1 MRPTKPSRSPEL
13 TDPLQQKKRFQ
24 LTGKAQKGRNVC
36 VCVCVCVCV
45 TGMVILNYY
54 IDMEKMHREPT
65 SYFVG
70 SRALSNLLCAEEEG
84 GSKSF

>member
-24 LTGKAQKGRNVC
+24 LTGKAQKGRN
-36 VCVCVCVCV
+36 VCVCV

>member
-1 MRPTKPSRSPEL
+1 M
-13 TDPLQQKKRFQ
+13 
-24 LTGKAQKGRNVC
+24 
-36 VCVCVCVCV
+36 CVCVCV